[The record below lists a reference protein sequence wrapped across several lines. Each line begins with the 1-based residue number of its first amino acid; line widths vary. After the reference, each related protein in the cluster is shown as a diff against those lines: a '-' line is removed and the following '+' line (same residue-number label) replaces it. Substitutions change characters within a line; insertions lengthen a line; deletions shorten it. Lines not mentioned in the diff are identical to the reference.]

1 MLRKTGLVLALAALS
16 GCAGYSPHPLP
27 VGPKL
32 AAQATAT
39 DGVRARPPLDMNAIA
54 TLAVLNNPDIRA
66 ARAQT
71 HVAETQAFAAGILP
85 EPQFSGSTDVPYDH
99 VTSPRDPRYPEYHA
113 YGFALAIDVRTLLT
127 HASKRTAADADYRQ
141 AREEMLWKEWQ
152 TVAEARTL
160 YVEQSIA
167 AERRAILAPAADE
180 YALAAARS
188 QRALAR
194 HDVTLDR
201 SGADAAALALVRAQ
215 QGVADRDA
223 LAAAHALHALL
234 GLDPDADLTLAPL
247 RAPQIPDRADVAA
260 AAERLPTSRPDLRAL
275 REGYRSEEAK
285 VHIAVL
291 SQFPNLVVGVT
302 RARDVSDV
310 HTSGG
315 TISLNLPIF
324 DSSRGD
330 IAIQNATREQ
340 LRAEYEARLD
350 QATADIWKLWDEIQE
365 LRSELAELDDRLPTL
380 EEGAENSHRAFVAGD
395 FPAASYFISVNALI
409 TAQSNR
415 LDLLQ
420 NLWRDSIDLATV
432 TGTQVQPAP

>member
-1 MLRKTGLVLALAALS
+1 MLRKMRLALALAALS

-27 VGPKL
+27 AGPNL
-32 AAQATAT
+32 EAQATAT
-39 DGVRARPPLDMNAIA
+39 DEVRPHPPLDMNAVA

-71 HVAETQAFAAGILP
+71 RVADTQAFAAGILP
-85 EPQFSGSTDVPYDH
+85 EPQFSGNTDVPYDR

-113 YGFALAIDVRTLLT
+113 YGFALAIDVRALLT
-127 HASKRTAADADYRQ
+127 HASKRTAADAAYRQ

-160 YVEQSIA
+160 YVAQSIA
-167 AERRAILAPAADE
+167 GERRALLTPAADE

-194 HDVTLDR
+194 HDVTLDQ
-201 SGADAAALALVRAQ
+201 SGADVAALAVVRAQ
-215 QGVADRDA
+215 QGAADRDA
-223 LAAAHALHALL
+223 LNAAHALHALL
-234 GLDPDADLTLAPL
+234 GLSPDAVLSLEPL
-247 RAPQIPDRADVAA
+247 GPPQIPDRADVAA
-260 AAERLPTSRPDLRAL
+260 AGERLPTSRPDLRAL
-275 REGYRSEEAK
+275 REGYRSEEAQ
-285 VHIAVL
+285 VRIAVL
-291 SQFPNLVVGVT
+291 SQFPNVVVGIT

-310 HTSGG
+310 HTNGG

-324 DSSRGD
+324 DGSRGD

-340 LRAEYEARLD
+340 LRAEYQARLD

-365 LRSELAELDDRLPTL
+365 LRSELDDLDNRLRTL
-380 EEGAENSHRAFVAGD
+380 QDDAGNSHRAFVAGN

-420 NLWRDSIDLATV
+420 NLWRDSIALATV

>member
-1 MLRKTGLVLALAALS
+1 MIRKRGLALALAALS
-16 GCAGYSPHPLP
+16 GCAGYAPHPLP
-27 VGPKL
+27 VGPNL
-32 AAQATAT
+32 GAHATAT
-39 DGVRARPPLDMNAIA
+39 EGVRARSPLDMNAVA

-71 HVAETQAFAAGILP
+71 RVADAQAFAAGILP
-85 EPQFSGSTDVPYDH
+85 EPQFSGSTDVPYDR
-99 VTSPRDPRYPEYHA
+99 VTSARDPRYPEYHA
-113 YGFALAIDVRTLLT
+113 YGFALAIDVRALLT
-127 HASKRTAADADYRQ
+127 RASKRTAADAEYRK

-152 TVAEARTL
+152 MVAEARTL
-160 YVEQSIA
+160 YVAQSIA
-167 AERRAILAPAADE
+167 AARRVFLTPAADE

-194 HDVTLDR
+194 HDVTLEQ

-223 LAAAHALHALL
+223 LTAAHALNALL
-234 GLDPDADLTLAPL
+234 GLAPDVALPLAPL
-247 RAPQIPDRADVAA
+247 RSPQIPDRADVAA

-275 REGYRSEEAK
+275 REGYRSEEAQ
-285 VHIAVL
+285 VRIAVL
-291 SQFPNLVVGVT
+291 SQFPNLVVGIA

-310 HTSGG
+310 HTNGG
-315 TISLNLPIF
+315 TVSLNLPIF

-340 LRAEYEARLD
+340 LRAEYQARLD
-350 QATADIWKLWDEIQE
+350 QATADVWKLWDEIQE
-365 LRSELAELDDRLPTL
+365 LRSELDELDNRLPML
-380 EEGAENSHRAFVAGD
+380 EEGAGNSHRGFVAGD

-420 NLWRDSIDLATV
+420 NLWRDSIGLATV
-432 TGTQVQPAP
+432 TGIQVQPAP